1 MMTEL
6 LSAAEAARILGV
18 SRGRVV
24 ELATSD
30 PGFPPSQPSPA
41 GGRAWPRV
49 AVQAWAAAHPD
60 RGPLHGGPS
69 VPEVGGRSAAVWRVA
84 NLAGEEAQARNHTW
98 IGPEHLLAALVHP
111 DCPGTARAV
120 LASLGITAERLRQA
134 HERSFIDPFE
144 PTTGWRTVNPAFQ
157 LVLERANLE
166 AVLLADPE
174 VTSEHVLLALA
185 SQWAAHATATA
196 PPRGDL
202 DPAAVRRRVLD
213 VTEGVAVPPPPAPA
227 PPLDPEET
235 MGRVAPGWSWLRPPT
250 ARTRA
255 AGCRGAREPSS
266 TPTAHRSSG
275 PTAWR
280 CGSISLTVTA
290 TRCSPATGNRST
302 ASSMSTAKM
311 CWPRTA
317 GPGSSQSKSPRDHA
331 WNHTHAALDRHG
343 SLVTIA
349 GQPVR
354 ERGRRPVG
362 GQRRRVHL
370 LQRSPLAM
378 RPLLRPTR
386 PQRRRRPRPTARPE
400 PEPRRAGVPGGA
412 TPRRIGYMKTARGP
426 EVATGRD
433 AARSSAMGRQGCR
446 PPDGMSVT
454 NDTACRCFPTQ
465 TSRIRA
471 ATRPFATHNNPRVVT
486 ELRR

>member
-185 SQWAAHATATA
+185 GQWAAHATATA

-235 MGRVAPGWSWLRPPT
+235 MGRVAPGLEL
-250 ARTRA
+250 A
-255 AGCRGAREPSS
+255 S
-266 TPTAHRSSG
+266 TPDGKDPRRRM
-275 PTAWR
+275 PW
-280 CGSISLTVTA
+280 GSRTFLDTDGTPIKRTDGLALRQYFVDRDGNPVLT
-290 TRCSPATGNRST
+290 
-302 ASSMSTAKM
+302 
-311 CWPRTA
+311 
-317 GPGSSQSKSPRDHA
+317 RD
-331 WNHTHAALDRHG
+331 
-343 SLVTIA
+343 
-349 GQPVR
+349 GQPVHGVFD
-354 ERGRRPVG
+354 EHGQDVLAEDGR
-362 GQRRRVHL
+362 
-370 LQRSPLAM
+370 
-378 RPLLRPTR
+378 
-386 PQRRRRPRPTARPE
+386 
-400 PEPRRAGVPGGA
+400 
-412 TPRRIGYMKTARGP
+412 
-426 EVATGRD
+426 
-433 AARSSAMGRQGCR
+433 
-446 PPDGMSVT
+446 
-454 NDTACRCFPTQ
+454 
-465 TSRIRA
+465 
-471 ATRPFATHNNPRVVT
+471 PRVVPVEIPEGSRLEPHPRGT
-486 ELRR
+486 